1 MFELPIDII
10 AHSWDRL
17 LLPALLGATLVLARR
32 AAARQAGGMDQ
43 LAGLATG
50 LLVCL
55 GVWWVWLGMTAFI
68 GIPRSQWLG
77 PFDRLLQ
84 TTSLATVGWL
94 ALGRAGGPEG
104 GRRWR
109 LGMVLAFAVVLP
121 VYLGWAP
128 EWARAMQARPAA
140 TPPMAAAR
148 AWDAWQ
154 SLLALG
160 LAWGMVARRPASV
173 WSFGIVGG
181 LLVASVLDV
190 LYPMDAAGVDFAPV
204 WGRMGLLT
212 IGIGMAA
219 HALQRNWE
227 LGLLPGLP
235 AVFGGLRAPSD
246 PAVRAPA
253 PAIPAL
259 PEAAEPALTRTMAEQ
274 AAQIGRLADAVAT
287 VSTRLDR
294 LEQPARPAV
303 GPSDQDLLARV
314 HGYEEALRRVPVG
327 LLLTD
332 DRGLL
337 SYANP
342 TATVLLGRAPRPG
355 ESLVESLG
363 TSEAFNAAL
372 RRLLAGGESPA
383 RTDGIPF
390 GSGQLR
396 SELHALRGAEG
407 GIAGI
412 LAVLGTDPSSLDA
425 TSLGMVPEL
434 IQAMTPPIT
443 SLLGYSDL
451 IQQGKGAFQG
461 EGQLERY
468 LERIDANLS
477 RLKVMLANLAM
488 VLVVDD
494 APDDTQ
500 PVAPVDLDEQLAQAM
515 ERARHQLREKG
526 LRAERSDAALPMLQ
540 VDGEAVGL
548 LLDNLLVHAIQRSP
562 IGGDLQLSA
571 CGEDGQLVLAV
582 MDRGRMPDGMLPMAE
597 TAVSLAHPALAPELK
612 VAQILAGRQG
622 GRAWLQPE
630 PGGLRSCASLRL
642 REGPAR
648 P

>member
-50 LLVCL
+50 LLFCL

-94 ALGRAGGPEG
+94 ALGRATGPGG

-140 TPPMAAAR
+140 TPPLAAAR

-160 LAWGMVARRPASV
+160 LAWGLVARRPASV

-235 AVFGGLRAPSD
+235 EFFGGLRAPSD
-246 PAVRAPA
+246 PAVRAPVDPA
-253 PAIPAL
+253 PPA
-259 PEAAEPALTRTMAEQ
+259 AAEPALTRTMAEQ
-274 AAQIGRLADAVAT
+274 AAQIGRLADAVAA
-287 VSTRLDR
+287 VSARLDR
-294 LEQPARPAV
+294 LEQPAHPAV
-303 GPSDQDLLARV
+303 GPSDPVLLARV
-314 HGYEEALRRVPVG
+314 LGYEEALRRVPVG

-332 DRGLL
+332 DRGRL

-342 TATVLLGRAPRPG
+342 TAAALLGRAPRPG
-355 ESLVESLG
+355 ESLVDSLG
-363 TSEAFNAAL
+363 TSESSNAAL
-372 RRLLAGGESPA
+372 RNLLAGGESPA
-383 RTDGIPF
+383 RTNGIPF
-390 GSGQLR
+390 GCGQLR

-425 TSLGMVPEL
+425 ASLGMVPEL

-451 IQQGKGAFQG
+451 IQEGKGAFQG

-494 APDDTQ
+494 APDDAQ
-500 PVAPVDLDEQLAQAM
+500 AVAPVDLDEQLAQAM

-526 LRAERSDAALPMLQ
+526 LRAERSDAALPRLQ
-540 VDGEAVGL
+540 VDAEAVGL

-571 CGEDGQLVLAV
+571 RGEDGQLVLAV
-582 MDRGRMPDGMLPMAE
+582 LDRGRMPDGMAAMAE
-597 TAVSLAHPALAPELK
+597 TAVSLAHPSLAPELK
-612 VAQILAGRQG
+612 AAQILAGRQG